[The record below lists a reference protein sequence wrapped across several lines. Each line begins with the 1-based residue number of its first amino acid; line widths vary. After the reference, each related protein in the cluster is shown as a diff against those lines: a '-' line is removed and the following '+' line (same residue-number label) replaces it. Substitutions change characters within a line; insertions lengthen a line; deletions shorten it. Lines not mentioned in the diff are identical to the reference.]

1 MDPAHEPPP
10 RPPAIRID
18 ITPRSIGLVLLA
30 IAAVWFAFSLAN
42 VLLVVLVALILVGTI
57 EPIINW
63 LERHRLGRG
72 NALALVFIAF
82 AIVFAGLL
90 LLTVPPLVAQLAE
103 LTTRAPAA
111 LDSLIAWLGTYEG
124 TDSMIR
130 SLTSLPIDD
139 LTARAGR
146 SLLGYSTA
154 VLTAIGYALTTMF
167 LAIYLLAD
175 PLGSKGIVFAVVTR
189 RHHVKLAR
197 ILYELKV
204 IVGGYMRGQLI
215 TSAAI
220 TVFVFIVLSVLRV
233 ENALAIAIFA
243 GLTDVIPFVGGLIA
257 SAPVIAAVA
266 PRGIVT
272 VLVVAAVMFVYQEF
286 ETRILVPR
294 VYGRVLRL
302 SPAIVLVA
310 LLVGGTLMGIL
321 GALLALPIAAG
332 VRMLVRELR
341 VELPGAAP
349 ADESIRALDE
359 KAEDIYE
366 QLSEG
371 ATAADAAVIA
381 GDLAM
386 GLKRAEDSER
396 AASEA
401 ERDDGHEDK
410 P

>member
-349 ADESIRALDE
+349 ADES
-359 KAEDIYE
+359 
-366 QLSEG
+366 
-371 ATAADAAVIA
+371 
-381 GDLAM
+381 
-386 GLKRAEDSER
+386 
-396 AASEA
+396 
-401 ERDDGHEDK
+401 
-410 P
+410 